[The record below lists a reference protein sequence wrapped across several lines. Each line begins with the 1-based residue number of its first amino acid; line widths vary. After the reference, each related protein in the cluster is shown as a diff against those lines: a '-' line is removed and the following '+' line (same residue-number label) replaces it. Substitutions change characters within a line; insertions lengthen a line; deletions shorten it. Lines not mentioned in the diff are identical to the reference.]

1 MIVYYLE
8 SPSSSVLGALQSLR
22 RHILT
27 LEAAELTENKNSEC
41 FACFYLLCSSCVLFE
56 KRPILITGSTKLLKR
71 LDTASSFRKKH
82 KPILANNVDTS
93 DAAPSRS
100 DLSSSARFPSS
111 FPVHF
116 C

>member
-1 MIVYYLE
+1 MIGYYLG
-8 SPSSSVLGALQSLR
+8 SPSSSVLGALLSLR

-41 FACFYLLCSSCVLFE
+41 SAYFYLLCSSCVLFG
-56 KRPILITGSTKLLKR
+56 KRPIKITGSTKLWKK
-71 LDTASSFRKKH
+71 LDTSSSFRKKH

-100 DLSSSARFPSS
+100 DRSSSAFFSSS
-111 FPVHF
+111 FPVH
-116 C
+116 CC